1 MSVQCMQGRVY
12 LKDVIIEQRKIYFS
26 TVAMLAVDIETLT
39 IDNNDG

>member
-1 MSVQCMQGRVY
+1 MSVRCMQGRVY
-12 LKDVIIEQRKIYFS
+12 LKDLIIEQRKIYFS